1 MQPSGRVFDLSNL
14 KGTAGKRIGIKSFRH
29 QRRRTSMADPRD
41 LEKLLTTLPMSRRT
55 LLQRAAI
62 LVVSAPVIGSLLAA
76 CGDDDED
83 DEDDETDADPGD
95 EADDEETDEDP
106 ADDEEEDTEEDDEA
120 EEDPDEDEA
129 EDDAEPEGEGQQ
141 GGEMV
146 VLGHHEIES
155 LSPDDVGPT
164 VHWVVITNIHDGLL
178 AVDEM
183 YELENELASD
193 YEISDDGLEYTFYL
207 EEGVLFHD
215 GEDFNAEDVV
225 YTYEFHMDEENATIL
240 GTDFASLASVEAVDD
255 YTVLVTLETPDASFL
270 RRAAVTM
277 IVPEHHHGEIGEDA
291 YKSDAIGTGPFM
303 VEEYSP
309 AEYARLAAFEDHW
322 RGRPYLDYFTE
333 QIVPEGSVRTL
344 QLQSGEA
351 DSIVWPP
358 VIDDDL
364 ALLEEDALT
373 SYVTASVSMNH
384 FPLNNQHDILGE
396 TAVRQAMM
404 YAIDRQQVIDDVF
417 LGAAVIAN
425 TNIAP
430 TLEQWYNDDVTKYEY
445 DPEMAEQLLDEAGW
459 EMGDD
464 GVRERDGE
472 PLTFICTV
480 ITGDQARLPEAET
493 VQQFLAEVGINMEI
507 EEAPLATIQE
517 GQRDGS
523 IDASLYNWTY
533 GGTNGEPDGSA
544 TLHSEARNNW
554 NLFQND
560 EVDSLLQEGLELTD
574 EDERAEVYGEI
585 QAIVAEEAPML
596 LMMYWDWHNHFTERI
611 RGLPEGE
618 VVSGSNLYRK
628 AREWWIEE

>member
-1 MQPSGRVFDLSNL
+1 
-14 KGTAGKRIGIKSFRH
+14 
-29 QRRRTSMADPRD
+29 MADPRD
-41 LEKLLTTLPMSRRT
+41 LEKLLTSVPMTRRT

-62 LVVSAPVIGSLLAA
+62 LGASVPVFGSLLAA
-76 CGDDDED
+76 CGEDE
-83 DEDDETDADPGD
+83 EDGDTED
-95 EADDEETDEDP
+95 EAADDTE
-106 ADDEEEDTEEDDEA
+106 DEEEPAADEEEEDDEA
-120 EEDPDEDEA
+120 AEDEEPEEEDEGDDEEA
-129 EDDAEPEGEGQQ
+129 AEGDGQQ
-141 GGEMV
+141 GGEMI
-146 VLGHHEIES
+146 VLGHHEIAS
-155 LSPDDVGPT
+155 ISPDDVGPT

-193 YEISDDGLEYTFYL
+193 YEISDDGMEYTFYL

-240 GTDFASLASVEAVDD
+240 GSDFASIDSVEAVDD
-255 YTVLVTLETPDASFL
+255 FTVLVTLANPDASFL
-270 RRAAVTM
+270 RRAAVVM
-277 IVPEHHHGEIGEDA
+277 IWPEHHHSEIGEEA

-309 AEYARLAAFEDHW
+309 AEMARLAAFEDHW

-333 QIVPEGSVRTL
+333 RIVPEGSVRTL
-344 QLQSGEA
+344 QVQSGEA
-351 DSIVWPP
+351 DSMVWPP
-358 VIDDDL
+358 VIDDDQM
-364 ALLEEDALT
+364 LLEEEGLT
-373 SYVTASVSMNH
+373 SYVTASVAMNH
-384 FPLNNQHDILGE
+384 FPLNNQSEILGE

-404 YAIDRQQVIDDVF
+404 WAIDRQQVIDDVF
-417 LGAAVIAN
+417 LGAAAIAN

-430 TLEQWYNDDVTKYEY
+430 TLTQWYNDDVQKYEY
-445 DPEMAEQLLDEAGW
+445 DPEQAEQLLEEAGW
-459 EMGDD
+459 VMGDD
-464 GVRERDGE
+464 GVRERDGT
-472 PLTFICTV
+472 PLSFTCTV

-493 VQQFLAEVGINMEI
+493 VQQYLADVGINMEI

-533 GGTNGEPDGSA
+533 GGTNGEPDGSN

-554 NLFQND
+554 NLFQNE
-560 EVDSLLQEGLELTD
+560 EVDALLQEGLELTD

-585 QAIVAEEAPML
+585 QAIVAEQAPML

-618 VVSGSNLYRK
+618 IASGSNLYRK